1 MRTFYIFKIKK
12 EMAII
17 TRDTPYNLYRTIEH
31 LYYVDEYNMGVSFKL
46 YNDIFSTFNKEYVDK
61 KIYSLFRNYKYYIY
75 DNEKHMIINKYRPE
89 NTYLKVY
96 KSHIILKSD
105 IIKPTLLLNYL
116 MSEDLFVCDFKNK
129 DYFWLNELVRL

>member
-1 MRTFYIFKIKK
+1 
-12 EMAII
+12 MAII

-129 DYFWLNELVRL
+129 DYFWLNEFVR

>member
-129 DYFWLNELVRL
+129 DYFWLNEFVR